1 MIAQYQP
8 TAIEPLK
15 LVKSVSAHNY
25 NIWAHKTMNRIRA
38 AGIEAELIF
47 IFIFIFV
54 GR

>member
-25 NIWAHKTMNRIRA
+25 NIWAHKTMNIFGISA

-47 IFIFIFV
+47 IFIFV